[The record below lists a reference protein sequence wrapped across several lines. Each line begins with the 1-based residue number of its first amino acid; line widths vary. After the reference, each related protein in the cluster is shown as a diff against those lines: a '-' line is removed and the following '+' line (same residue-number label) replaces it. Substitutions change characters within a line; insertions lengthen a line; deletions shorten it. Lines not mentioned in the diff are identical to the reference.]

1 MMEVK
6 NTVNRLPQFKQNL
19 DSLFNKAVIVGVL
32 NNKGAQEEALK
43 TEYGTPSQ
51 PTNPFFERA
60 VRKANKENSIIMQ
73 VGGAEVLA
81 GKKTTEDVL
90 TQVGKNTVETVKK
103 EGEDQQVPQSV
114 IDNIGYKV
122 V

>member
-1 MMEVK
+1 
-6 NTVNRLPQFKQNL
+6 
-19 DSLFNKAVIVGVL
+19 
-32 NNKGAQEEALK
+32 
-43 TEYGTPSQ
+43 
-51 PTNPFFERA
+51 
-60 VRKANKENSIIMQ
+60 MQ